1 MNNQVLMSEERVVDF
16 EFYQESDPR
25 LAFIVDTEDSLKNNI
40 FSSLIRFSSGLP
52 PSSQLLMLDMKDERN
67 IHEGS
72 PEWTTQKDH
81 GLSTIWGR
89 DWSSRGK
96 KLCLK
101 CVVEEFLMKL
111 QKVEGGKSADLI
123 IVTPGMIQDSEE
135 DVTAIAESLNRKGVS
150 LRVVVYPYSRKR
162 APHLEPLRELVS
174 KVRGSI
180 HLVTE
185 SSIDS
190 PVTSKLLLFDV
201 FDSFLTNNPNI
212 RIARKT
218 FQVPGDVDF
227 KFSVDQSLLF
237 KDIQLVTFF
246 TSTSGEIDSGQNY
259 YLRSSVEKLTT
270 KSPEYKASNH
280 NFQVPL
286 ESREAGDWTLHY
298 SSPRND
304 TLTGV
309 AYATLSG
316 HRTPITVK
324 CYMTDYMANVSVPQD
339 GSPPTLF
346 VSVSQDLNQLVQ
358 NARVEVTLTDD
369 LGNVIP
375 YAVNI
380 PMIDDGAGTPDITR
394 GDGIYSL
401 YLTQLSDP
409 GFYGVHV
416 TVRSDTITKLQHS
429 LSMDDENADCCGS
442 FVPELR
448 SGNTPIHHLE
458 RYHDCGQIY
467 LKDKYSADNFVG
479 KMNDV
484 KVESMDGDRKL
495 TLSWS
500 YPLGNFKYYE
510 LRMFHETSYDAI
522 RTNWQRGDYITQ
534 NSFDP
539 FNRNERMRHV
549 FEMKHPS
556 AGTYY
561 FAIKVFGITTSK
573 VSNIISV
580 HFGPDRSHTNSH
592 GKFLHFHTVHPRVIC
607 LCLYVHTGLS
617 EWLAWEPFG
626 LSELLHRENPC
637 IFCYNKRSFAHHS
650 CSVFSPF
657 PFHVYLSSRP
667 SFALQSQPN
676 PCADGNDSSYVTS
689 QDTGSSIV
697 RGLEPW
703 QIVAITG
710 GAIILSVLLCFC
722 ILCVCLARKRRKTD
736 DKEGGFFQGDW
747 VREQPS
753 SLITDHSY
761 HDGICCQF
769 VHGKD

>member
-1 MNNQVLMSEERVVDF
+1 MSEERVVDF
-16 EFYQESDPR
+16 EYYQESDPR

-52 PSSQLLMLDMKDERN
+52 PSSQLLMLDMKDERS
-67 IHEGS
+67 IHEVS

-81 GLSTIWGR
+81 GLSAIWGR

-101 CVVEEFLMKL
+101 CVVEEFLVKL
-111 QKVEGGKSADLI
+111 ERVEGGDSADLI
-123 IVTPGMIQDSEE
+123 IVTQGMIQDSEQ
-135 DVTAIAESLNRKGVS
+135 DVTVIADSLNRKGVS

-162 APHLEPLRELVS
+162 AHHLDPLRELVS

-180 HLVTE
+180 HLVTD
-185 SSIDS
+185 SSADS

-237 KDIQLVTFF
+237 KDIHLVTFF
-246 TSTSGEIDSGQNY
+246 TSTSGDIDSGQNY
-259 YLRSSVEKLTT
+259 FLKSSVEKLTT
-270 KSPEYKASNH
+270 KSAEFKTSNH

-286 ESREAGDWTLHY
+286 ESRQAGDWILHY
-298 SSPRND
+298 SSARND

-309 AYATLSG
+309 AYAALSG

-346 VSVSQDLNQLVQ
+346 VSLSQNLNQLVQ

-369 LGNVIP
+369 LGSVIP

-401 YLTQLSDP
+401 YLTQLSKS

-416 TVRSDTITKLQHS
+416 TVRSDTITKLQPS
-429 LSMDDENADCCGS
+429 LSAEDDSADCCGS

-467 LKDKYSADNFVG
+467 LKDNYSADNFVG
-479 KMNDV
+479 KVNDV
-484 KVESMDGDRKL
+484 KVESMRERKL
-495 TLSWS
+495 TLTWS
-500 YPLGNFKYYE
+500 YPAGNFKHYE
-510 LRMFHETSYDAI
+510 LRMFDESSFDAI

-534 NSFDP
+534 YSFDP

-580 HFGPDRSHTNSH
+580 HFGPDRNHLP
-592 GKFLHFHTVHPRVIC
+592 GKFLHLHTPHPRVMSLS
-607 LCLYVHTGLS
+607 LCA
-617 EWLAWEPFG
+617 LA
-626 LSELLHRENPC
+626 
-637 IFCYNKRSFAHHS
+637 
-650 CSVFSPF
+650 
-657 PFHVYLSSRP
+657 
-667 SFALQSQPN
+667 
-676 PCADGNDSSYVTS
+676 
-689 QDTGSSIV
+689 
-697 RGLEPW
+697 
-703 QIVAITG
+703 
-710 GAIILSVLLCFC
+710 
-722 ILCVCLARKRRKTD
+722 
-736 DKEGGFFQGDW
+736 
-747 VREQPS
+747 
-753 SLITDHSY
+753 
-761 HDGICCQF
+761 
-769 VHGKD
+769 